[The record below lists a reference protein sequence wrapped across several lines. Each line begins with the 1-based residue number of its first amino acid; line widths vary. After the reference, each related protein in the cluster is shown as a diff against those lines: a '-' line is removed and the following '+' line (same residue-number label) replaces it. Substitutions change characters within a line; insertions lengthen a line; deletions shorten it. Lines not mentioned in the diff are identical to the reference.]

1 MKLKLTDEP
10 IETPVESPADDTL
23 GEQESTEP
31 KRVKPTSIYA
41 VVAAFVAAVAVVALF
56 LWPKSET
63 KPVEQTTVEQT
74 TVAPVTT
81 VETTTVMNETSTSA
95 KAIEDARDTLE
106 RPTDVATEADTKTV
120 SEAIES
126 VLQFAKEG
134 FKGDAYAH
142 HSRYMDVTYVN
153 MLKHVV
159 QGKYTL
165 NPSSIVVT
173 NSEHSNV
180 LQFAF
185 DMTDE
190 HGNTVAFAGNYR
202 KFDTQIQLENI
213 KGFNPTGSAVSDKQF
228 DPDKAGFHE

>member
-10 IETPVESPADDTL
+10 IETPVDNTPD
-23 GEQESTEP
+23 EQELSEP

-41 VVAAFVAAVAVVALF
+41 AAAAFVAAIAVVALL
-56 LWPKSET
+56 LWPKSEE
-63 KPVEQTTVEQT
+63 KPVEQTTIEYT

-81 VETTTVMNETSTSA
+81 VETTTIASETSTSA
-95 KAIEDARDTLE
+95 KAIEDAKDTLE
-106 RPTDVATEADTKTV
+106 RPTDVATEEDTKTV

-126 VLQFAKEG
+126 MLKFAQEG

-153 MLKHVV
+153 MLKHIV

-173 NSEHSNV
+173 NSEHDNV

-190 HGNTVAFAGNYR
+190 NGNTVAFAGNYR

-213 KGFNPTGSAVSDKQF
+213 KGFNPTGAAASEKQY

>member
-10 IETPVESPADDTL
+10 IETPVGDVTDTP
-23 GEQESTEP
+23 EMKQP

-41 VVAAFVAAVAVVALF
+41 AVAAFVAAIAVVALV

-81 VETTTVMNETSTSA
+81 VETTTVGNETSTSA
-95 KAIEDARDTLE
+95 KAIEDAKDTLE
-106 RPTDVATEADTKTV
+106 RPTDVATEEETKTV
-120 SEAIES
+120 SEAIEAM
-126 VLQFAKEG
+126 LKFAQEG

-142 HSRYMDVTYVN
+142 HSRYMDITYVN
-153 MLKHVV
+153 MLKHIV

-173 NSEHSNV
+173 NSEHNNV
-180 LQFAF
+180 LQFVF

-190 HGNTVAFAGNYR
+190 NGNTVAFAGNYR
-202 KFDTQIQLENI
+202 KFDTQIQLENV
-213 KGFNPTGSAVSDKQF
+213 KGFNPTGAAATDKQY

>member
-10 IETPVESPADDTL
+10 IETPVDDVTDAL
-23 GEQESTEP
+23 EPEQQ
-31 KRVKPTSIYA
+31 KRGNPVSIYA
-41 VVAAFVAAVAVVALF
+41 AVGAFVVAVALVVLF
-56 LWPKSET
+56 FWPKSEE

-74 TVAPVTT
+74 TAAPVTT
-81 VETTTVMNETSTSA
+81 VETTTVASETSTSA
-95 KAIEDARDTLE
+95 KAIEDAKDTLE
-106 RPTDVATEADTKTV
+106 RPTDVATEEDTKTV

-126 VLQFAKEG
+126 MLKFAQEG

-153 MLKHVV
+153 MLKHIV

-173 NSEHSNV
+173 NSEHNNV

-202 KFDTQIQLENI
+202 KFDTQIQIENI

>member
-10 IETPVESPADDTL
+10 IETPVGDVTDTP
-23 GEQESTEP
+23 EMKQP

-41 VVAAFVAAVAVVALF
+41 AVAAFVAAIAVVALV

-81 VETTTVMNETSTSA
+81 VETTTAGNETSTSA
-95 KAIEDARDTLE
+95 KAIEDAKDTLE
-106 RPTDVATEADTKTV
+106 RPTDVATEEETKTV
-120 SEAIES
+120 SEAIEAM
-126 VLQFAKEG
+126 LKFAQEG

-142 HSRYMDVTYVN
+142 HSRYMDITYVN
-153 MLKHVV
+153 MLKHIV

-173 NSEHSNV
+173 NSEHNNV
-180 LQFAF
+180 LQFVF

-190 HGNTVAFAGNYR
+190 NGNTVAFAGNYR
-202 KFDTQIQLENI
+202 KFDTQIQLENV
-213 KGFNPTGSAVSDKQF
+213 KGFNPTGAAATDKQY

>member
-10 IETPVESPADDTL
+10 IETPVDDVTDASEP
-23 GEQESTEP
+23 EQQ
-31 KRVKPTSIYA
+31 KRVNPVSIYA
-41 VVAAFVAAVAVVALF
+41 AVGAFVVAVALVVLF
-56 LWPKSET
+56 FWPKSEE

-74 TVAPVTT
+74 TVVPVTT
-81 VETTTVMNETSTSA
+81 VETTTVASETSTSA
-95 KAIEDARDTLE
+95 KAIEDAKDTLE
-106 RPTDVATEADTKTV
+106 RPTDVATEEDTKAV

-126 VLQFAKEG
+126 MLKFAQEG

-153 MLKHVV
+153 MLKHIV

-173 NSEHSNV
+173 NSEHNNV

-190 HGNTVAFAGNYR
+190 NGNTVAFAGNYR

>member
-10 IETPVESPADDTL
+10 IETPVDDVTDAL
-23 GEQESTEP
+23 EPEQQ
-31 KRVKPTSIYA
+31 KRVNPVSIYA
-41 VVAAFVAAVAVVALF
+41 AVGAFVIAIAVIALLF
-56 LWPKSET
+56 WPKSEE

-74 TVAPVTT
+74 TAVPVTT
-81 VETTTVMNETSTSA
+81 VETTTVANETSTSA
-95 KAIEDARDTLE
+95 KAIEDAKDTLE
-106 RPTDVATEADTKTV
+106 RPTDVATEEDAKTV

-126 VLQFAKEG
+126 MLKFAQEG

-153 MLKHVV
+153 MLKHIV

-173 NSEHSNV
+173 NSEHNNV

-190 HGNTVAFAGNYR
+190 NGNTVAFAGNYR

>member
-10 IETPVESPADDTL
+10 IETPVDDVTDAIEP
-23 GEQESTEP
+23 EQQ
-31 KRVKPTSIYA
+31 KRVNPVSIYA
-41 VVAAFVAAVAVVALF
+41 AVGAFVIAIAVIALLF
-56 LWPKSET
+56 WPKSEE

-74 TVAPVTT
+74 TAVPVTT
-81 VETTTVMNETSTSA
+81 VETTTVANETSTSA
-95 KAIEDARDTLE
+95 KAIEDAKDTLE
-106 RPTDVATEADTKTV
+106 RPTDVATEEDTKTV

-126 VLQFAKEG
+126 MLKFAQEG

-153 MLKHVV
+153 MLKHIV

-173 NSEHSNV
+173 NSEHNNV

-190 HGNTVAFAGNYR
+190 NGNTVAFAGNYR

>member
-10 IETPVESPADDTL
+10 IETPVDDVTDAL
-23 GEQESTEP
+23 EPEQQ
-31 KRVKPTSIYA
+31 KRVNPVSIYA
-41 VVAAFVAAVAVVALF
+41 AVGAFVVAMALVVLF
-56 LWPKSET
+56 FWPKSEE

-81 VETTTVMNETSTSA
+81 VETTTVASETSTSA
-95 KAIEDARDTLE
+95 KAIEDAKDTLE
-106 RPTDVATEADTKTV
+106 RPTDVATEEDTKTV

-126 VLQFAKEG
+126 MLQFAQEG

-153 MLKHVV
+153 MLKHIV

-173 NSEHSNV
+173 NSEHNNV

>member
-10 IETPVESPADDTL
+10 IETPVDDVTDAL
-23 GEQESTEP
+23 EPEQQ
-31 KRVKPTSIYA
+31 KRVNPVSIYA
-41 VVAAFVAAVAVVALF
+41 AVGAFVVAVALVVLF
-56 LWPKSET
+56 FWPKSEE

-74 TVAPVTT
+74 TAAPVTT
-81 VETTTVMNETSTSA
+81 VETTTVASETSTRA
-95 KAIEDARDTLE
+95 KAIEDAKDTLE
-106 RPTDVATEADTKTV
+106 RPTDVATEEDTKTV

-126 VLQFAKEG
+126 MLKFAQEG

-153 MLKHVV
+153 MLKHIV

-173 NSEHSNV
+173 NSEHNNV

-190 HGNTVAFAGNYR
+190 NGNTVAFAGNYR

>member
-10 IETPVESPADDTL
+10 IETPVGDVTDTP
-23 GEQESTEP
+23 EMKQP

-41 VVAAFVAAVAVVALF
+41 AVAAFVAAIAVVALV

-81 VETTTVMNETSTSA
+81 VETTTVGNETSTSA
-95 KAIEDARDTLE
+95 KAIEDAKDTLE
-106 RPTDVATEADTKTV
+106 RPTDVSTEEETKTV
-120 SEAIES
+120 SEAIEAM
-126 VLQFAKEG
+126 LKFAQEG

-142 HSRYMDVTYVN
+142 HSRYMDITYVN
-153 MLKHVV
+153 MLKHIV

-173 NSEHSNV
+173 NSEHNNV
-180 LQFAF
+180 LQFVF

-190 HGNTVAFAGNYR
+190 NGNTVAFAGNYR
-202 KFDTQIQLENI
+202 KFDTQIQLENV
-213 KGFNPTGSAVSDKQF
+213 KGFNPTGAAATDKQY

>member
-10 IETPVESPADDTL
+10 IETSVDDATDAL
-23 GEQESTEP
+23 EPEQQ
-31 KRVKPTSIYA
+31 KRVNPVSIYA
-41 VVAAFVAAVAVVALF
+41 AVGAFVVAMALVVLF
-56 LWPKSET
+56 FWPKSEE
-63 KPVEQTTVEQT
+63 KPVEQPTVEQT

-81 VETTTVMNETSTSA
+81 VETTTVASETSTSA
-95 KAIEDARDTLE
+95 KAIEDAKDTLE
-106 RPTDVATEADTKTV
+106 RPTDVATEEDTKTV

-126 VLQFAKEG
+126 MLQFAQEG

-153 MLKHVV
+153 MLKHIV

-173 NSEHSNV
+173 NSEHNNV

>member
-10 IETPVESPADDTL
+10 IETSVDDATDAQET
-23 GEQESTEP
+23 EQP

-41 VVAAFVAAVAVVALF
+41 AVAAFVAAIAVVALF
-56 LWPKSET
+56 LWPKLET

-74 TVAPVTT
+74 TVVPVTT
-81 VETTTVMNETSTSA
+81 VETTTVASETSTSA
-95 KAIEDARDTLE
+95 KAIEDAKDTLE
-106 RPTDVATEADTKTV
+106 RPTDVATEED
-120 SEAIES
+120 AIES
-126 VLQFAKEG
+126 MLKFAQEG

-153 MLKHVV
+153 MLKHIV

-173 NSEHSNV
+173 NSEHNNV

-190 HGNTVAFAGNYR
+190 NGNTVAFAGNYR

>member
-10 IETPVESPADDTL
+10 IETTVDDATDAQET
-23 GEQESTEP
+23 EQP
-31 KRVKPTSIYA
+31 KRVNPTSIYA
-41 VVAAFVAAVAVVALF
+41 AVGAFVIAIAFIALLF
-56 LWPKSET
+56 WPKSEE

-74 TVAPVTT
+74 TVVPATT
-81 VETTTVMNETSTSA
+81 VETTTVANETSTSA
-95 KAIEDARDTLE
+95 KAIEDAKDTLE
-106 RPTDVATEADTKTV
+106 RPTDVATEEDTKTV

-126 VLQFAKEG
+126 MLKFAQEG

-153 MLKHVV
+153 MLKHIV

-173 NSEHSNV
+173 NSEHNNV

-190 HGNTVAFAGNYR
+190 HGNTVAFTGNYR

>member
-10 IETPVESPADDTL
+10 IETPVDDVTDAL
-23 GEQESTEP
+23 EPEQQ
-31 KRVKPTSIYA
+31 KRVNPVSIYA
-41 VVAAFVAAVAVVALF
+41 AVGAFVIAIAVIALLF
-56 LWPKSET
+56 WPKSEE

-74 TVAPVTT
+74 TAVPVTT
-81 VETTTVMNETSTSA
+81 VETTTVANETSTST
-95 KAIEDARDTLE
+95 KAIEDAKDTLE
-106 RPTDVATEADTKTV
+106 RPTDVATEEDAKTV

-126 VLQFAKEG
+126 MLKFAQEG

-153 MLKHVV
+153 MLKHIV

-173 NSEHSNV
+173 NSEHNNV

-190 HGNTVAFAGNYR
+190 NGNTVAFAGNYR

>member
-10 IETPVESPADDTL
+10 IETPVDDVTDAL
-23 GEQESTEP
+23 EPEQQ
-31 KRVKPTSIYA
+31 KRVNPVSIYA
-41 VVAAFVAAVAVVALF
+41 AVGAFVIAIAVIALLF
-56 LWPKSET
+56 WPKSEE

-74 TVAPVTT
+74 TAVPVTT
-81 VETTTVMNETSTSA
+81 VETTTVANETSTSA
-95 KAIEDARDTLE
+95 KAIEDAKDTLE
-106 RPTDVATEADTKTV
+106 RPTDVATEEDTKTV

-126 VLQFAKEG
+126 MLKFAQEG

-153 MLKHVV
+153 MLKHIV

-173 NSEHSNV
+173 NSEHNNV

-190 HGNTVAFAGNYR
+190 NGNTVAFAGNYR

>member
-1 MKLKLTDEP
+1 MKLKLTDET
-10 IETPVESPADDTL
+10 IETTVDDATDAQET
-23 GEQESTEP
+23 EQP
-31 KRVKPTSIYA
+31 KRVDPTSIYA
-41 VVAAFVAAVAVVALF
+41 AVGAFVIAIAFITLLF
-56 LWPKSET
+56 WPKSEE
-63 KPVEQTTVEQT
+63 KPVEQMTVEQT
-74 TVAPVTT
+74 TVVPVTT
-81 VETTTVMNETSTSA
+81 VETTTVANETSTSA
-95 KAIEDARDTLE
+95 KAIEDAKDTLE
-106 RPTDVATEADTKTV
+106 RPTDVAAEEDTKTV

-126 VLQFAKEG
+126 MLKFAQEG

-153 MLKHVV
+153 MLKHIV

-173 NSEHSNV
+173 NSEHNNV

>member
-10 IETPVESPADDTL
+10 IETPVDDVTDAL
-23 GEQESTEP
+23 EPEQQ
-31 KRVKPTSIYA
+31 KRVNPVSIYA
-41 VVAAFVAAVAVVALF
+41 AVGAFVVAVALVVLF
-56 LWPKSET
+56 FWPKSEE
-63 KPVEQTTVEQT
+63 KPVERATVEQT
-74 TVAPVTT
+74 TVVPVTT
-81 VETTTVMNETSTSA
+81 VETTTVASETSTSA
-95 KAIEDARDTLE
+95 KAIEDAKDTLE
-106 RPTDVATEADTKTV
+106 RPTDVATEEDTKTV

-126 VLQFAKEG
+126 MLQFAQEG

-153 MLKHVV
+153 MLKHIV

-173 NSEHSNV
+173 NSEHNNV

>member
-10 IETPVESPADDTL
+10 IETPVDDVTDAL
-23 GEQESTEP
+23 EPEQQ
-31 KRVKPTSIYA
+31 KRVNPVSIYA
-41 VVAAFVAAVAVVALF
+41 AVGAFVVAMALVVLF
-56 LWPKSET
+56 FWPKSEE

-74 TVAPVTT
+74 TVVPVTM
-81 VETTTVMNETSTSA
+81 VETTTVASETSTSA
-95 KAIEDARDTLE
+95 KAIEDAKDTLE
-106 RPTDVATEADTKTV
+106 RPTDVATEEDTKTV

-126 VLQFAKEG
+126 MLKFAQEG

>member
-10 IETPVESPADDTL
+10 IETPVDDVTDAL
-23 GEQESTEP
+23 EPEQQ
-31 KRVKPTSIYA
+31 KRVNPVSIYA
-41 VVAAFVAAVAVVALF
+41 AVGAFVVAVALVVLF
-56 LWPKSET
+56 FWPKSEE
-63 KPVEQTTVEQT
+63 KPVERATVEQT
-74 TVAPVTT
+74 TVVPVTT
-81 VETTTVMNETSTSA
+81 VETTTVASETSTSA
-95 KAIEDARDTLE
+95 KDTLE
-106 RPTDVATEADTKTV
+106 RPTDVATEEDTKTV

-126 VLQFAKEG
+126 MLQFAQEG

-153 MLKHVV
+153 MLKHIV

-173 NSEHSNV
+173 NSEHNNV

>member
-10 IETPVESPADDTL
+10 IETPVDDVTDTPEM
-23 GEQESTEP
+23 EQP
-31 KRVKPTSIYA
+31 KRIKPTSIYA
-41 VVAAFVAAVAVVALF
+41 AVAAFVAAVAVVALF

-74 TVAPVTT
+74 TAVPVTT
-81 VETTTVMNETSTSA
+81 DEITTVVNETSTSA
-95 KAIEDARDTLE
+95 KAIEDAKDTLE
-106 RPTDVATEADTKTV
+106 RPTDVATEEDTKAV

-126 VLQFAKEG
+126 MLKFAQEG

-153 MLKHVV
+153 MLKHIV

-173 NSEHSNV
+173 NSEHNNV

-190 HGNTVAFAGNYR
+190 NGNTVAFAGNYR

>member
-1 MKLKLTDEP
+1 MKLKITDEP
-10 IETPVESPADDTL
+10 IETPMDDATDVL
-23 GEQESTEP
+23 ETEQP
-31 KRVKPTSIYA
+31 KRVNPTSIFAA
-41 VVAAFVAAVAVVALF
+41 VGAFVIAIAVIALLF
-56 LWPKSET
+56 WPKSEE

-74 TVAPVTT
+74 TAVPVTT
-81 VETTTVMNETSTSA
+81 VETTTVANETSTSA
-95 KAIEDARDTLE
+95 KAIEDAKDTLE
-106 RPTDVATEADTKTV
+106 RPTDVATEEDAKTV

-126 VLQFAKEG
+126 MLKFAQEG

-153 MLKHVV
+153 MLKHIV

-173 NSEHSNV
+173 NSEHDNV

-190 HGNTVAFAGNYR
+190 NGNTVAFAGNYR

>member
-10 IETPVESPADDTL
+10 IETPVDDATDAL
-23 GEQESTEP
+23 EPEQQ
-31 KRVKPTSIYA
+31 KRVNPVSIYA
-41 VVAAFVAAVAVVALF
+41 AVGAFVVAVALVVLF
-56 LWPKSET
+56 FWPKSEE
-63 KPVEQTTVEQT
+63 KPVEQTTAEQT

-81 VETTTVMNETSTSA
+81 VETTTVASETSTSA
-95 KAIEDARDTLE
+95 KAIENAKDTLE
-106 RPTDVATEADTKTV
+106 RPTDVATEEDTKAV

-126 VLQFAKEG
+126 MLKFAQEG

-153 MLKHVV
+153 MLKHIV

-165 NPSSIVVT
+165 NPASIVVT
-173 NSEHSNV
+173 NSEHNNV

>member
-10 IETPVESPADDTL
+10 IETPVDDVTDAL
-23 GEQESTEP
+23 EPEQQ
-31 KRVKPTSIYA
+31 KRVNPVSIYA
-41 VVAAFVAAVAVVALF
+41 AVGAFVIAIAVIALLF
-56 LWPKSET
+56 WPKSEE
-63 KPVEQTTVEQT
+63 KPVEQTTIEHT

-81 VETTTVMNETSTSA
+81 VETTTVVNETSTSA
-95 KAIEDARDTLE
+95 KAIEDAKDTLE
-106 RPTDVATEADTKTV
+106 RPTDVATEEDTKAV

-126 VLQFAKEG
+126 MLQFAQEG

-153 MLKHVV
+153 MLKHIV

-173 NSEHSNV
+173 NSEHNNV

-190 HGNTVAFAGNYR
+190 NGNTVAFAGNYR

>member
-10 IETPVESPADDTL
+10 IETPVGDVTDTPAM
-23 GEQESTEP
+23 EQP
-31 KRVKPTSIYA
+31 KRAKPTSIYA
-41 VVAAFVAAVAVVALF
+41 AVAAFVAAIAFVALF

-81 VETTTVMNETSTSA
+81 VETTTVGNETSTSA
-95 KAIEDARDTLE
+95 KAIEDAKDTLE
-106 RPTDVATEADTKTV
+106 RPTDVATEEETKTV
-120 SEAIES
+120 SEAIEAM
-126 VLQFAKEG
+126 LKFAQEG

-142 HSRYMDVTYVN
+142 HSRYMDITYVN
-153 MLKHVV
+153 MLKHIV

-165 NPSSIVVT
+165 NSSSIVVT
-173 NSEHSNV
+173 NSEHNNV
-180 LQFAF
+180 LQFVF

-190 HGNTVAFAGNYR
+190 NGNTVAFAGNYR
-202 KFDTQIQLENI
+202 KFDTQIQLENV
-213 KGFNPTGSAVSDKQF
+213 KGFNPTGAAATDKQY